1 MRGDSW
7 SASLWTVPEHQ
18 CIPHPA
24 DYGPNFSPVRICKD
38 LDPVTR
44 EVIAYHTEMGWM
56 NPVRTIWMD
65 GRPHPPEYAP
75 HTWQGFST
83 GKWEGDVLTVTT
95 THLKPGYVRRNGL
108 ARSEKATLL
117 EHFIRNGNVLTWI
130 SIVSDPVYLTE
141 PYIKSRNFF
150 YDPGY
155 QMALYPCSVDIEVER
170 PVGEIPHYLPGSN
183 PYLDEF
189 AMKWALPREAAR
201 GGAETMYPEYL
212 EKMKGMTPLRKPA
225 APAPGRSEAMRRVVL
240 ATLVSVAGF
249 GASTVVGQSTS
260 DALHAWPIRENVF
273 MLVGPGANTTVHIG
287 RDGVLVVDPQM
298 SDGSALLAAIRR
310 LSDKPIRFI
319 VDTTID
325 ADHISGNEALAKSG
339 QVLAGGNT
347 RPATVAGTGGAPI
360 FAHENLLNRLS
371 ESGASTSEPAHRH
384 LLHQAE
390 RHVRQ
395 RRGRATAARARR
407 AHGRRHNCVLPAQRR
422 HQCRR
427 CVHTRSLPDDRPRAR
442 RQHRGDAGGDQL
454 HPRAR
459 GARHQRRGRDDDR
472 PRSWPPV
479 RRVGR
484 QRLSRHGDYR
494 ARSRGGHGEE
504 EDDART
510 GEGGEGDS

>member
-1 MRGDSW
+1 MKITKTRFGSWRSVKAAALVVSWVVASVAPAAAQVDLEGGWAARQHEDGPERGGGPEVGEYQGLPINDAARMRGDSW

-24 DYGPNFSPVRICKD
+24 DYGPNFSPVRISKD

-83 GKWEGDVLTVTT
+83 GQWEGDVLTVTT

-212 EKMKGMTPLRKPA
+212 EKMKGMKPLRKPA
-225 APAPGRSEAMRRVVL
+225 APAPG
-240 ATLVSVAGF
+240 
-249 GASTVVGQSTS
+249 GAK
-260 DALHAWPIRENVF
+260 R
-273 MLVGPGANTTVHIG
+273 
-287 RDGVLVVDPQM
+287 
-298 SDGSALLAAIRR
+298 
-310 LSDKPIRFI
+310 
-319 VDTTID
+319 
-325 ADHISGNEALAKSG
+325 
-339 QVLAGGNT
+339 
-347 RPATVAGTGGAPI
+347 
-360 FAHENLLNRLS
+360 
-371 ESGASTSEPAHRH
+371 
-384 LLHQAE
+384 
-390 RHVRQ
+390 
-395 RRGRATAARARR
+395 
-407 AHGRRHNCVLPAQRR
+407 
-422 HQCRR
+422 
-427 CVHTRSLPDDRPRAR
+427 
-442 RQHRGDAGGDQL
+442 
-454 HPRAR
+454 
-459 GARHQRRGRDDDR
+459 
-472 PRSWPPV
+472 
-479 RRVGR
+479 
-484 QRLSRHGDYR
+484 
-494 ARSRGGHGEE
+494 
-504 EDDART
+504 
-510 GEGGEGDS
+510 